1 MNTLFRL
8 LITFMVWHCFQ
19 VLKNQ
24 ELINVMFAVVLAI
37 TNPLEDVLDFIHTY
51 DERYSPC
58 HPVFYQG
65 TYSQV
70 LNDAKR
76 ELKFLLIYL
85 HNEDAVDTSIFC
97 RLLMNSRTPY
107 LNTLTRLSF

>member
-1 MNTLFRL
+1 MCIIL
-8 LITFMVWHCFQ
+8 
-19 VLKNQ
+19 
-24 ELINVMFAVVLAI
+24 VV
-37 TNPLEDVLDFIHTY
+37 TNPLQDVLDFIKSY
-51 DERYSPC
+51 EEKYSDT

-85 HNEDAVDTSIFC
+85 HDDNSVDTGIFC
-97 RLLMNSRTPY
+97 R
-107 LNTLTRLSF
+107 

>member
-1 MNTLFRL
+1 M
-8 LITFMVWHCFQ
+8 
-19 VLKNQ
+19 
-24 ELINVMFAVVLAI
+24 
-37 TNPLEDVLDFIHTY
+37 TNPLDDVLDFVRNY
-51 DERYSPC
+51 DEKYSPH

-85 HNEDAVDTSIFC
+85 HNEDAVDTSAFC
-97 RLLMNSRTPY
+97 RLFFFILPQIFCLFHKFQINSNKHRAD
-107 LNTLTRLSF
+107 TLHKHRISLLGMFR